1 MNPIAKAWLGAR
13 ATVAFLR
20 LIKDPSK
27 LDEVF
32 RILDS
37 LEKSND
43 GVMIVDSFHSNPEH
57 ADAFAK
63 RPRVG
68 SLNMA
73 ELMKLPKGSLGRT
86 FAEEMKDRNL
96 NPADIERRED
106 DGTPSGY
113 VFAHL
118 RETHDLWHTVTGF
131 NVDVAGELGLQAFYL
146 TQFRATLAVLILA
159 LGLLNTFFF
168 ALKDRERRM
177 DEIARGWQMGRRSRS
192 FFGFDWAAHMAT
204 PLEEVRA
211 KLGIP
216 QNPAPVVVHALAA

>member
-1 MNPIAKAWLGAR
+1 MNPFAKAWLGAR

-20 LIKDPSK
+20 LVKNPSK

-37 LEKSND
+37 LENSKD
-43 GVMIVDSFHSNPEH
+43 AVMIVDGFHSNPSH
-57 ADAFAK
+57 AEAFAK

-68 SLNMA
+68 ALNVE

-86 FAEEMKDRNL
+86 FAEEMVARKLD
-96 NPADIERRED
+96 PAAIERRED
-106 DGTPSGY
+106 DGSPSGY

-131 NVDVAGELGLQAFYL
+131 EVDVAGELGLQAFYL
-146 TQFRATLAVLILA
+146 TQFRAMLAVLILA

-168 ALKDRERRM
+168 APEDRGRRM
-177 DEIARGWQMGRRSRS
+177 DEIARGWQMGRRARS
-192 FFGFDWAAHMAT
+192 FFGFDWAANMAT

-216 QNPAPVVVHALAA
+216 ANPAPPVVHALAA